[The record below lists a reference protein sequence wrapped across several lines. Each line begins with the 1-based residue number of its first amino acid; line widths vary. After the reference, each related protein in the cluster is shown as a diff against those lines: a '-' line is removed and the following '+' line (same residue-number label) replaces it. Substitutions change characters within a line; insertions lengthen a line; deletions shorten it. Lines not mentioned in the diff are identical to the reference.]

1 MGGEG
6 ADVGEGAD
14 EVLEDG
20 RTLVADTLFHL
31 ACVALRM
38 ELLTSYTLS
47 RCSTTKLHPCGDVF

>member
-38 ELLTSYTLS
+38 ELLTSYMLS